1 MDGTVA
7 ALFKKD
13 ATKAIPAGLP
23 ATLKEEREL
32 TSRIADALREVR
44 GEEDQEPRAG

>member
-1 MDGTVA
+1 MA
-7 ALFKKD
+7 ALFKKG
-13 ATKAIPAGLP
+13 APNETPAELP

-44 GEEDQEPRAG
+44 EEDQEPRAG